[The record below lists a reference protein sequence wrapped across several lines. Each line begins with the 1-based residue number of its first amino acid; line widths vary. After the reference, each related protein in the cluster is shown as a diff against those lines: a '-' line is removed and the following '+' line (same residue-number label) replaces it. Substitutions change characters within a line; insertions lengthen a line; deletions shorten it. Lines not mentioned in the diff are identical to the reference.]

1 MRMKSLSVTIALA
14 SLGLLCALGTPTSA
28 EESEYID
35 IGSRRELFVD
45 HYLIADLDGAH
56 LRLHQPRD
64 EGPVL
69 KFDEP
74 WEGPFCGYVT
84 VIKDRDK
91 YRFYYR
97 GLPKAGRDGSSGE
110 TTCYAESTD
119 GIHIVK
125 PRLNLFDVDGSKS
138 NNVILAGAAPV
149 HHNFSPFLDTRT
161 GVPHDR
167 SFKALGGTQKSGLI
181 AYVSADGIR
190 WQRLREEPV
199 FTKGLFDSQNVAFW
213 SDAEQCYLC
222 YFRMWTGTGFAGFR
236 SVGRTTSRDFLH
248 WTDPVE
254 MSFGDTPREHIYTN
268 QTNPYFR
275 APHIYLAVAARFLP
289 GRQVLSAEEAKRV
302 NVNPDYFKD
311 CSDAVLMTSR
321 GGNVYDRTFME
332 GFIRPGIGLQNWVSR
347 SNYPALNV
355 VQTGPDEMSLYVQ
368 HDYAQPSA
376 HLRRYS
382 LRLDGFASVNAPYEG
397 GSMTTKPFVFAGSEL
412 LLNFSTSAPGFIRV
426 EIQDADGKPIPGYS
440 RDDSKELIGNYIE
453 RAASWRHGTDVSGLA
468 GKPIRLHFIV
478 KDADLYSMRFGPRY
492 EFLPANEL
500 PIQQGLPD
508 PFTMYDGS
516 RVSTLEDW
524 REQRTYLKQM
534 LAHYLYGHMPPRPKQ
549 IEIEKVSASDVFDN
563 SAVEEHFRLTI
574 SRNGKSLSF
583 RMALVL
589 PAGQSRRPVIVKN
602 CSVLFDPNALPD
614 GHGGR
619 ETAQRDRNAAR
630 MAVDRGYILCKFI
643 RTDIAADEK
652 DNRSTGVFPLYPE
665 YDWATIA
672 AWAWAH
678 QLVVDALDKLGYAD
692 MNRIVATGHSRGG
705 KTALCAGIYDER
717 IAITAPNSSGTGGT
731 GSMRYFEP
739 GQREQTVAHVV
750 KPFPYWFSGRFADF
764 ADKADR
770 LPFDAHFMKAL
781 IAPRGLINCH
791 ARQDYWANPY
801 GTELTYQAAQPVFDW
816 LGAGDHQGIH
826 WRQGGHAQNEEDWQA
841 LLDFADRFFFGK
853 KVNRRFDVLAYPD
866 AEAPTP
872 R

>member
-1 MRMKSLSVTIALA
+1 MRQSPGPIAVA
-14 SLGLLCALGTPTSA
+14 LLCFVFAVAASA
-28 EESEYID
+28 KESKYID

-45 HYLIADLDGAH
+45 HYLIGELDGAH
-56 LRLHQPRD
+56 LRLHHPRD

-84 VIKDRDK
+84 VIRDWDK

-97 GLPKAGRDGSSGE
+97 GLPKAGRDGNSRE
-110 TTCYAESTD
+110 TTCYAESAD
-119 GIHIVK
+119 GVHIVK
-125 PRLNLFDVDGSKS
+125 PRLNLFEANGSKS

-149 HHNFSPFLDTRT
+149 HHNFSPFLDARP
-161 GVPHDR
+161 GVPKDR
-167 SFKALGGTQKSGLI
+167 RFKALGGTKKSGLI

-190 WQRLREEPV
+190 WRRLREEPV
-199 FTKGLFDSQNVAFW
+199 FTEGLFDSQNVAFW
-213 SDAEQCYLC
+213 SEAEQRYVC
-222 YFRMWTGTGFAGFR
+222 YFRTWTGTGFAGFR
-236 SVGRTTSRDFLH
+236 SVGRATSKDFVH

-268 QTNPYFR
+268 QTHPYFR
-275 APHIYLAVAARFLP
+275 APHIYLAVAARFMP
-289 GRQVLSAEEAKRV
+289 GRQVLSAQEAERV
-302 NVNPDYFKD
+302 NVNPNYFKD

-368 HDYAQPSA
+368 HDYAQPTA

-382 LRLDGFASVNAPYEG
+382 LRLDGFASVSAPYTG
-397 GSMTTKPFVFAGSEL
+397 GSMTTKPFVFAGNEL
-412 LLNFSTSAPGFIRV
+412 LLNFATSAPGFVRV
-426 EIQDADGKPIPGYS
+426 EIQDSEGKPIAGYS
-440 RDDSKELIGNYIE
+440 LDDSKELIGNYIE
-453 RAASWRHGTDVSGLA
+453 HPAAWRHGTDVGSLA
-468 GKPIRLHFIV
+468 GRPVRLRFV
-478 KDADLYSMRFGPRY
+478 MKDADLYSMRFRPAHK
-492 EFLPANEL
+492 FPKANEL
-500 PIQQGLPD
+500 PVRKGLPD
-508 PFTMYDGS
+508 PFVMQDGS
-516 RVSTLEDW
+516 QVASHEDW
-524 REQRTYLKQM
+524 RRQREYLKEM
-534 LAHYLYGHMPPRPKQ
+534 LAHYLYGRMPPRPKQ
-549 IEIEKVSASDVFDN
+549 IEIEKISSGGIFDDDT
-563 SAVEEHFRLTI
+563 VEEHYKLTI
-574 SRNGKSLSF
+574 TQNGKSLSF
-583 RMALVL
+583 RMGLVR
-589 PAGQSRRPVIVKN
+589 PAGRTRRPVIVKN
-602 CSVLFDPNALPD
+602 CSVLFDPNALPQ
-614 GHGGR
+614 GHRGR
-619 ETAQRDRNAAR
+619 PTAQRDRNGAR
-630 MAVDRGYILCKFI
+630 MAVERGYILCKYI

-652 DNRSTGVFPLYPE
+652 NNRSTGVFPLYPE

-678 QLVVDALDKLGYAD
+678 QLVVDALDSLGYAD
-692 MNRIVATGHSRGG
+692 MSRIVATGHSRGG

-717 IAITAPNSSGTGGT
+717 VAITAPNSSGTGGT

-739 GQREQTVAHVV
+739 GQRPQTVSYLVGA
-750 KPFPYWFSGRFADF
+750 FPYWFLESFADF
-764 ADKADR
+764 ADKPDR

-801 GTELTYQAAQPVFDW
+801 GTELTYRAAQTVFDW
-816 LGAGDHQGIH
+816 LGASDHQSIH
-826 WRQGGHAQNEEDWQA
+826 WRQGGHAQNEEDWEA

-853 KVNRRFDVLAYPD
+853 KVDSRFDVLAYPD
-866 AEAPTP
+866 AEVPVL